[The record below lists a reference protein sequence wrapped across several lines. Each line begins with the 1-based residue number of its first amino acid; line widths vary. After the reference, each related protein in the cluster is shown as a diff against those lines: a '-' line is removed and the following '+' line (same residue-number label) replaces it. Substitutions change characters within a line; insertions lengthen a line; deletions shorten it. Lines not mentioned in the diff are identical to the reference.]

1 MRLNPQHLLQLARDR
16 RGLAMMEFALCL
28 PILLLLCTLGI
39 EYVNYIVT
47 KKRISEIAAQI
58 ADNASRM
65 GDATILN
72 NKPVSEAEIN
82 DLFVGA
88 TLQAGD
94 HLALQSRSRIILS
107 SLERNG
113 SGGQWIHWQRCFG
126 AKSYSSSYGVQGDG
140 ATGTSFAG
148 MGPAGSRITA
158 SVGTAVMFVEVAHSY
173 KPVIALLPLS
183 MGDIVEIA
191 TFNVRD
197 TRDLSQVY
205 PSTGVTTST
214 CS

>member
-1 MRLNPQHLLQLARDR
+1 MRLNFPASWQITRDR
-16 RGLAMMEFALCL
+16 RGIAMTEFALCL
-28 PILLLLCTLGI
+28 PILILLCTLGI
-39 EYVNYIVT
+39 EYTNYIVT

-58 ADNASRM
+58 ADNAARM

-88 TLQAGD
+88 SLQGGD
-94 HLALQSRSRIILS
+94 HLALQSRSRVILS
-107 SLERNG
+107 SLERNA
-113 SGGQWIHWQRCFG
+113 SGGQWIHWQRCYG
-126 AKSYSSSYGVQGDG
+126 AKTYASSYGVEGDG

-158 SVGTAVMFVEVAHSY
+158 SAGTAVMFVEIAHTY
-173 KPVIALLPLS
+173 TPVIALLPLS
-183 MGDIVEIA
+183 LGDIIEVA

-197 TRDLSQVY
+197 TRDLDQVY
-205 PSTGVTTST
+205 DSPGIAAST

>member
-1 MRLNPQHLLQLARDR
+1 MRVILRPLRQIIRDS
-16 RGLAMMEFALCL
+16 RGLAMVEFALCL

-39 EYVNYIVT
+39 EYANYIVT

-88 TLQAGD
+88 TLQAGN

-107 SLERNG
+107 SLEQNG
-113 SGGQWIHWQRCFG
+113 SGGQWIHWQRCYG
-126 AKSYSSSYGVQGDG
+126 AKTYASSYGVQGDG
-140 ATGTSFAG
+140 ANGKSFLG
-148 MGPAGSRITA
+148 MGATGSRITA
-158 SVGTAVMFVEVAHSY
+158 SPGTAVMFVEIAHSY
-173 KPVIALLPLS
+173 TPIIALLPLS
-183 MGDIVEIA
+183 LGDIVEVA

-205 PSTGVTTST
+205 PSTGVAASM